1 MNSENL
7 RQGLEARKA
16 AMEDAHRPL
25 RERLELLDDQFIG
38 YRRQMERLLDLYL
51 AGDFPKEVLA
61 QRKAQLES
69 IISGLEKERTS
80 LRAQLDEAILTE
92 EDIATIEE
100 FAERVRAGLD
110 NADFE
115 AKRRVIE
122 LLDVQVV
129 LNVEDGQKVAHVR
142 CELGQELLIVSNTSR
157 HRFGQGAGIAQ
168 VAESCYNCVE

>member
-25 RERLELLDDQFIG
+25 RERLELLDDQLIG

-51 AGDFPKEVLA
+51 AGGFPEEVLA
-61 QRKAQLES
+61 QRKAHLES
-69 IISGLEKERTS
+69 IISGLEKERIS
-80 LRAQLDEAILTE
+80 LRAQLEEAILTE
-92 EDIATIEE
+92 EDVATIEE
-100 FAERVRAGLD
+100 FAERVRTGLD

-115 AKRRVIE
+115 AKRQVIE

-142 CELGQELLIVSNTSR
+142 CELGQELLIVSDTTR
-157 HRFGQGAGIAQ
+157 
-168 VAESCYNCVE
+168 